1 MSEERLLSLVMS
13 YPHPT
18 ALARRVRD
26 GSIFAALRRL
36 EARGLVTRDR
46 GLYRLTG
53 RGRAELAMTRA
64 LLRLMVRTQLD
75 ESRRSYS
82 ACPGFPTSR

>member
-26 GSIFAALRRL
+26 GSIFAALHRM
-36 EARGLVTRDR
+36 EGRGLVVRHR
-46 GLYRLTG
+46 GLYRLTR
-53 RGRAELAMTRA
+53 RGRAELSMTHA
-64 LLRLMVRTQLD
+64 LLRLVVRTQLD